1 MAGGWEGGRVRGMV
15 AVMLA
20 SVGLA
25 GRAVSHLS
33 RFCCILHKLCWLW
46 SHPQEASEVTD
57 CGSHTKCV

>member
-1 MAGGWEGGRVRGMV
+1 MV

-25 GRAVSHLS
+25 GRVVSHLS

-46 SHPQEASEVTD
+46 SHPQEASEATD
-57 CGSHTKCV
+57 CRSHTKCV